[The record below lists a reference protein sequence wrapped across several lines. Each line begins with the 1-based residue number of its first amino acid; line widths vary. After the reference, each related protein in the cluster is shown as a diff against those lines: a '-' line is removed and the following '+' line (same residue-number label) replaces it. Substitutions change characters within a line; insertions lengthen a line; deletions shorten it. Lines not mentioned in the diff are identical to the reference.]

1 MANYDLYTEL
11 QLDKDMPP
19 YEIAEVLGARA
30 SDLRN
35 QGYGSDSPELDQVD
49 TARAILGDPYKR
61 DIYEAALYGPEDDV
75 VNIRWLHDLADSQS
89 PSFPAATSAA
99 PTGYPSYDAYE
110 PQPASADQG
119 DDQGAGGLSGIG
131 GPSAEATREHSVD
144 DAAGSSS
151 DLEATRVTAAVPE
164 PESDYGTS
172 GAQGAYGT
180 YGRESADASG
190 SDEPATDTGA
200 GTDLSA
206 GDGPT
211 YQAPTQNAWQQPA
224 PSAHPG
230 GFGGGQHAAQPG
242 QFSQPQQPPQ
252 RPGSQLDTSNWGVGD
267 RRRSES
273 KIYLAILAIIA
284 VGMIYP
290 LIVLLTA
297 GPDDLG
303 AGLSVMKATL
313 FTLAHVAAW
322 VSINEI
328 IWGVRKIVAPNR
340 PTEK

>member
-89 PSFPAATSAA
+89 PSFPAGTAAA

-110 PQPASADQG
+110 PQAAS
-119 DDQGAGGLSGIG
+119 DDQETEEAGGLSGLG

-144 DAAGSSS
+144 DEAGSSS
-151 DLEATRVTAAVPE
+151 DLEATRVTTAVPE
-164 PESDYGTS
+164 PDPDYGTS
-172 GAQGAYGT
+172 GAQGAYGA
-180 YGRESADASG
+180 YGREPADVGG
-190 SDEPATDTGA
+190 SDEPAPDAEA

-211 YQAPTQNAWQQPA
+211 YQAPTQNAWQQPVPSA
-224 PSAHPG
+224 PSS

-242 QFSQPQQPPQ
+242 QFSQPQQPQQ
-252 RPGSQLDTSNWGVGD
+252 RPGSQLDMSNWGVGD

-297 GPDDLG
+297 GADDLG

-313 FTLAHVAAW
+313 FTLAHVAVW

>member
-89 PSFPAATSAA
+89 PSFPSGTAAA

-110 PQPASADQG
+110 PQTASDAQG
-119 DDQGAGGLSGIG
+119 DDQAAGDLSGIG

-164 PESDYGTS
+164 P
-172 GAQGAYGT
+172 
-180 YGRESADASG
+180 
-190 SDEPATDTGA
+190 ATDAEA
-200 GTDLSA
+200 GSDLSA

-211 YQAPTQNAWQQPA
+211 YQGPTQNAWQQPA
-224 PSAHPG
+224 PSVPSS
-230 GFGGGQHAAQPG
+230 GFSGGQHAAQPG
-242 QFSQPQQPPQ
+242 QFPQPQQPQQ
-252 RPGSQLDTSNWGVGD
+252 RPGSQLDMSNWGVGD

-297 GPDDLG
+297 GQEDLT
-303 AGLSVMKATL
+303 APLSVMKATL

>member
-89 PSFPAATSAA
+89 PSFPAGTAAA

-110 PQPASADQG
+110 SQPTS
-119 DDQGAGGLSGIG
+119 DDQEAGGLSGIG
-131 GPSAEATREHSVD
+131 GPSAEAAREHHVD
-144 DAAGSSS
+144 DASGSSS

-164 PESDYGTS
+164 PDSDYGTS
-172 GAQGAYGT
+172 GAHGA
-180 YGRESADASG
+180 YGRESAEVSG
-190 SDEPATDTGA
+190 SDEPATDAEA

-224 PSAHPG
+224 PSAPSS

-242 QFSQPQQPPQ
+242 QFAQPQQ
-252 RPGSQLDTSNWGVGD
+252 RPGSQLDMSNWGVGD

-297 GPDDLG
+297 GPDDLD